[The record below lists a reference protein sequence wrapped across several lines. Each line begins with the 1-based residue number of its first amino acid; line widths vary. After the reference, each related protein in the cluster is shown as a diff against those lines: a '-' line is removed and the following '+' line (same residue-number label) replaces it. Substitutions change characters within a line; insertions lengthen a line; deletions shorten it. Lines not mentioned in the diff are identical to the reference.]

1 VKRSTN
7 LFTAITMLAAFF
19 FGMISIGP
27 GFAAEAEQ
35 EKASTHK
42 EVVIDV
48 DKDTC
53 QLPGPKELKRLE
65 RGARRAL
72 CEKVPSRCASG
83 DPLIV
88 GRLSGVCGD
97 SAVVWANQNPVPIGY
112 FIVNKGI
119 CSVQV
124 DIAGQPPD
132 TIQIPSRT
140 GRVLQGHPGATQVT
154 ITCSPN
160 VRNGDCCVAYGI
172 LW

>member
-1 VKRSTN
+1 MKRSLN
-7 LFTAITMLAAFF
+7 LLAATALFAACF
-19 FGMISIGP
+19 FGTISFGR
-27 GFAAEAEQ
+27 GLAGQSAQ
-35 EKASTHK
+35 EKKS
-42 EVVIDV
+42 VLINV

-53 QLPGPKELKRLE
+53 QLPGPKELRRLE

-72 CEKVPSRCASG
+72 CEKVPSRCS

-88 GRLSGVCGD
+88 GKLSGVCGD
-97 SAVVWANQNPVPIGY
+97 SAVVWANPTPVPIGY

-140 GRVLQGHPGATQVT
+140 GRILQGHPGATQVT
-154 ITCSPN
+154 ITCLSN